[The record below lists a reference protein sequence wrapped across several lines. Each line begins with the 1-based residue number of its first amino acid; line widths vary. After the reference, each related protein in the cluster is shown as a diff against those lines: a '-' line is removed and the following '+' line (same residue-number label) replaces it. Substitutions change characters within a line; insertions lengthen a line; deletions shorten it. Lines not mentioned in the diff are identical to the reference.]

1 MPQLRI
7 AILTAGGTIDKDYS
21 CDLGGYNF
29 EVGEPAVKRLFAM
42 LRGIRNNFV

>member
-29 EVGEPAVKRLFAM
+29 EVGEPAVAEPDARRAADLVG
-42 LRGIRNNFV
+42 R